1 MSPVRTDD
9 TQITQAKYDVSEN
22 YEGFYRFAPVEEA
35 QVSRAMIGR

>member
-9 TQITQAKYDVSEN
+9 KQVAQPKYDVLEN
-22 YEGFYRFAPVEEA
+22 YEGCYRFAPVEEA